1 MASLILAAWEL
12 VWVWL
17 YLPFSCRSEHTVE
30 QWVFGRTL
38 EHPLIYSHAQ
48 REQISFVTAPSTKL
62 LGCSEAICSIAC
74 SLEPV
79 YACLSG
85 ISLLQFLRNCFDC
98 DLVSCNASPDVSY
111 TVIIHYCILL
121 GIVFTGYSRFWLPLS
136 IIPTCLC

>member
-1 MASLILAAWEL
+1 M
-12 VWVWL
+12 
-17 YLPFSCRSEHTVE
+17 
-30 QWVFGRTL
+30 FGRTL
-38 EHPLIYSHAQ
+38 EHPLIYSHTQ

-121 GIVFTGYSRFWLPLS
+121 GIFFTGYSRFWLPLS
-136 IIPTCLC
+136 IGEVASDSYQLACVRLSDDDLGHYICPMSKHYNY